1 MNILLYILKELWA
14 LVAED
19 WFFTFV
25 ILAWIGA
32 VACLK
37 PSIPNET
44 WDAPILFIGLLAI
57 LLFSVVFT
65 FRPRAPSQT
74 THPIKP

>member
-44 WDAPILFIGLLAI
+44 WDAPIL
-57 LLFSVVFT
+57 LFSVVFT